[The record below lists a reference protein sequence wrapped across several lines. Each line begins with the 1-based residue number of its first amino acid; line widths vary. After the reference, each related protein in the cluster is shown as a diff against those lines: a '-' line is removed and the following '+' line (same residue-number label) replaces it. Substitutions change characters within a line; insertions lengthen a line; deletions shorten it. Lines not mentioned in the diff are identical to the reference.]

1 MTWMEQRKTID
12 EVFLLRSMACLGI
25 VFLHSFARS
34 FLETNVIVNSMNLLF
49 TFATPTFVFI
59 SIFILARSYKDQ
71 LPTNFW
77 GKRVKF
83 VLFPYL
89 LFGTFYA
96 GSKGL
101 EVALSSDTSVMGAF
115 WYFLWRHILLGD
127 YHGYFIL
134 IILQFYVLYYFFH
147 SHLKKWNPKVVL
159 PVAFLITSAYL
170 GFFNFVPPIQTP
182 VGEYIWAK
190 LYWIPF
196 FGWLFYFTLAY
207 YCGRYYPEFVALLQ
221 KHSKFVLAGPVVTG
235 SLCVYL
241 FQIDVFGKISSKQI
255 DLVFFT
261 TSMIFFIYYV
271 GMSIKRVP
279 DFFVFIS
286 QYAFGI
292 YLFHPLFMAF
302 IYIGLSLI
310 PLSLPALIQ
319 VAIYAVVSV
328 ILSVIATFIMNKIP
342 LGHYVSGK
350 IGMGR
355 TKAPKKEVSSSVIVP
370 QGVVNK

>member
-1 MTWMEQRKTID
+1 MDQRKTID

-34 FLETNVIVNSMNLLF
+34 FLETNEIVNSINLLF

-59 SIFILARSYKDQ
+59 SIFILARSYPDQ
-71 LPTNFW
+71 LPINFW
-77 GKRVKF
+77 GKRVKY

-101 EVALSSDTSVMGAF
+101 EVALSSDISFVRAF
-115 WYFLWRHILLGD
+115 GSFLWRHILLGD

-147 SHLKKWNPKVVL
+147 SHLKKWSPKVVL

-170 GFFNFVPPIQTP
+170 GFFNFVPPVQTP

-196 FGWLFYFTLAY
+196 LGWLFYFTLAY
-207 YCGRYYPEFVALLQ
+207 YCGRYYPAFVSILN
-221 KHSKFVLAGPVVTG
+221 KHSKLVLAGPVVAG
-235 SLCVYL
+235 SLCVVLY
-241 FQIDVFGKISSKQI
+241 QNDIFGKISSKQI
-255 DLVFFT
+255 DMLFFT
-261 TSMIFFIYYV
+261 TSMIFFIYYI
-271 GMSIKRVP
+271 GMSIRRVP

-302 IYIGLSLI
+302 IYIGLSILPI
-310 PLSLPALIQ
+310 NLPALIQ
-319 VAIYAVVSV
+319 VAVYAVVSV
-328 ILSVIATFIMNKIP
+328 VLSVIATFIMNKIP

-355 TKAPKKEVSSSVIVP
+355 KKVTEQKTPVSVIVP
-370 QGVVNK
+370 PQGVANK